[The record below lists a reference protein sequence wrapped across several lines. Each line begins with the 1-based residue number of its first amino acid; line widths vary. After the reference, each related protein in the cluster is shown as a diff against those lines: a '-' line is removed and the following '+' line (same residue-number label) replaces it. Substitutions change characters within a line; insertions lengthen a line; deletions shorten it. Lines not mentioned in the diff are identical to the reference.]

1 LASKKI
7 LIVDDEKFVT
17 DTLEGFFSNRGYQIF
32 KAEDGHH
39 DDLVMSLVFFAWL
52 TRQEYFADLIEQGK
66 FNYEEGSNPEDD
78 NILISPQQKNEDD
91 GEEFVQGGVIWYP
104 A

>member
-1 LASKKI
+1 
-7 LIVDDEKFVT
+7 
-17 DTLEGFFSNRGYQIF
+17 
-32 KAEDGHH
+32 
-39 DDLVMSLVFFAWL
+39 MSLVFFAWL

-78 NILISPQQKNEDD
+78 NILISPQQKNDDD